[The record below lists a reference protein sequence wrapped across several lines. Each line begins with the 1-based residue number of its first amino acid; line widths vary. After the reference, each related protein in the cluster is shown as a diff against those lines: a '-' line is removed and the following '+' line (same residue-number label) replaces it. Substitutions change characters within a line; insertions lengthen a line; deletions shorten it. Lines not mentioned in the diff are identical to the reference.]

1 MMLGEQFQEQNV
13 YLQRSPRPL
22 HTPSTYQLTLPS
34 YEYSLLLAVNL
45 LRKVIKW
52 VVPSTPKQAALAFC
66 PKFTGEG
73 HQVLGGGWW
82 VKAAHGKGCG
92 GNLTPSVLLGSDHVP

>member
-1 MMLGEQFQEQNV
+1 MWLARERRRWTDIHFLFPDVLGNFGVQVCN
-13 YLQRSPRPL
+13 
-22 HTPSTYQLTLPS
+22 
-34 YEYSLLLAVNL
+34 A
-45 LRKVIKW
+45 
-52 VVPSTPKQAALAFC
+52 VPSTPKQAALAFC

>member
-1 MMLGEQFQEQNV
+1 MWLARERRRWTGIHFLLPDVLGNFGVQVRN
-13 YLQRSPRPL
+13 
-22 HTPSTYQLTLPS
+22 
-34 YEYSLLLAVNL
+34 AV
-45 LRKVIKW
+45 
-52 VVPSTPKQAALAFC
+52 PPTPKQAALAFC

-82 VKAAHGKGCG
+82 VEAAHGKGCG